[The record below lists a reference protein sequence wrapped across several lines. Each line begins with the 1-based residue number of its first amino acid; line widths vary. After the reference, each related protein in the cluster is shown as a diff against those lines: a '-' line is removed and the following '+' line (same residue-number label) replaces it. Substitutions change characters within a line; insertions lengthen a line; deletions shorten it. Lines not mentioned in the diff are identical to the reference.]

1 MTQRLEQTQAAIQ
14 TQQLATL
21 QVAVAKMV
29 ELSVAEL
36 ENRVQDEM
44 LDNAALEEKDNDD
57 FPVNDHTDNADTDT
71 DNDAADDDNGDA
83 TPTDDNAYEE
93 SEFYGSEADAMGDY
107 FSADDVPDYLQQRA
121 DEQRDRNEL
130 QYSGSTSFYE
140 ELQNQISEHD
150 LNEHEREVMEYLI
163 GSLDE
168 DGFLRKDLESLTDEL
183 AIYHNILTN
192 RCQGVGTTDRH
203 FARI

>member
-1 MTQRLEQTQAAIQ
+1 MQPS
-14 TQQLATL
+14 
-21 QVAVAKMV
+21 KK
-29 ELSVAEL
+29 
-36 ENRVQDEM
+36 
-44 LDNAALEEKDNDD
+44 KDNDD

-71 DNDAADDDNGDA
+71 DNDAAD
-83 TPTDDNAYEE
+83 EE

-168 DGFLRKDLESLTDEL
+168 DGFPRKDLESLTDEL
-183 AIYHNILTN
+183 AIYHNILTDAEELE
-192 RCQGVGTTDRH
+192 RLIGILQEFDPRGIG
-203 FARI
+203 ARSCRNVCIFSSPTPNAARPTQKLP